1 MDIASNIKKFR
12 ELADISRKEMAAN
25 LDLSLSA
32 YSKIE
37 RGETELTISK
47 LEKISQVLG
56 IDLAQLLSFDTSQI
70 FNISGNQN
78 VQAVAP
84 KAQNMNFYADDY
96 KEKYINVLEQE
107 VARLKEDLKN
117 CTCRLTN

>member
-12 ELADISRKEMAAN
+12 ELADISRKEMAAQ

-37 RGETELTISK
+37 RGETDLTISK
-47 LEKISQVLG
+47 LEKISKVLG
-56 IDLAQLLSFDTSQI
+56 IDLAQLLSFDSSQI

-96 KEKYINVLEQE
+96 KEKYISMLETE
-107 VARLKEDLKN
+107 IERLKAELKLCN
-117 CTCRLTN
+117 C

>member
-1 MDIASNIKKFR
+1 MKKQAERLRLIRVSKGMSQENVAKSLDITVG
-12 ELADISRKEMAAN
+12 
-25 LDLSLSA
+25 A

-56 IDLAQLLSFDTSQI
+56 IDLAQLLSFDSSQI

-96 KEKYINVLEQE
+96 KEKYIAMLELE
-107 VARLKEDLKN
+107 NSRLKEELKN
-117 CTCRLTN
+117 CKTI